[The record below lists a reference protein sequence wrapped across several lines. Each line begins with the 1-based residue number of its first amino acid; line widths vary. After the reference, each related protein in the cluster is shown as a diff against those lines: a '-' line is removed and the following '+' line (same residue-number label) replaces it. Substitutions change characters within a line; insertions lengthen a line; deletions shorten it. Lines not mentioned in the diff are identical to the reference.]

1 MVPVPPAPKTAP
13 VPATRKIQSS
23 TSQLAAER
31 ARAEKN
37 AEKLALKKAAVEKAA
52 AEKAAAEKAAAEK
65 AAAEK
70 AAAEKAAAEKAA
82 AERRAAALKKRLA
95 REAARAVEAARA
107 KSLQQQ
113 LEARAKLQAEANLAA
128 ARAQQAAENQ
138 KLSSLFSQEIHRRV
152 YNAWDTSFA
161 ASLNCV
167 VQIELGPTGNLIG
180 RPVIVRSSGS
190 AQFDQAVVRTVERA
204 APFVPPIGLSYGVYK
219 EVMIKFNAEDLNHG

>member
-37 AEKLALKKAAVEKAA
+37 AEKLALKKAAV
-52 AEKAAAEKAAAEK
+52 EKAAAEKAAAEK